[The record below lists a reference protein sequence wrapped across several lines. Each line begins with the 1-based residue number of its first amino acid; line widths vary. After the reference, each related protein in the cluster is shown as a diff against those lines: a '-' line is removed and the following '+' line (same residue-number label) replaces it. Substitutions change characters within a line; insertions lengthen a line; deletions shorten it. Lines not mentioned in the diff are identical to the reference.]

1 MPCASSITLDDGYRQ
16 ASRRPSPGISWLC
29 TVLSA
34 GIGGAALALSLLLIF
49 VAQFC
54 IGLAQGVSYPT
65 LMGMSI
71 QYVADAE
78 RTSVM
83 GLHQAMYAIG
93 MFGRPW
99 LSGRLADAVGIQ
111 PMLGVTAFVCL
122 ALDLLVTRQLAA
134 EGADQA
140 V

>member
-1 MPCASSITLDDGYRQ
+1 V
-16 ASRRPSPGISWLC
+16 ASRRPSPGISWLR
-29 TVLSA
+29 TV
-34 GIGGAALALSLLLIF
+34 IRRDWGAALAPSLLLVF

-78 RTSVM
+78 RTPVM
-83 GLHQAMYAIG
+83 GLHQAVYAIG
-93 MFGRPW
+93 MFGEPW

-111 PMLGVTAFVCL
+111 PMFGVAAFVCL
-122 ALDLLVTRQLAA
+122 ILGLFVTRQLAA